1 MGRDGVKRDFTLPL
15 RHMEPKRVKHL
26 EPESFLLLVKQL
38 RHFEKD
44 ADIFEINL
52 DKMRVKGDLK
62 VIKNSFKNKEFI
74 GVSESLA
81 LLKAAATA
89 GWESLRV
96 PSALLLDPEFTSLV
110 KNRGTKI
117 LKD

>member
-1 MGRDGVKRDFTLPL
+1 MESKRTI
-15 RHMEPKRVKHL
+15 HL
-26 EPESFLLLVKQL
+26 QPESFLLLVKQL

-44 ADIFEINL
+44 AEIFEIDL

-62 VIKNSFKNKEFI
+62 VIKNTFPKKEFI
-74 GVSESLA
+74 GISQSLD

-89 GWESLRV
+89 GWEYLRV
-96 PSALLLDPEFTSLV
+96 PSELAQDAEFTSLV

-117 LKD
+117 LTSKD

>member
-1 MGRDGVKRDFTLPL
+1 METKRTI
-15 RHMEPKRVKHL
+15 HL

-44 ADIFEINL
+44 AEIFEINL
-52 DKMRVKGDLK
+52 DRMRVKGDLK

-74 GVSESLA
+74 GVSISLD

-89 GWESLRV
+89 GWEFLRV
-96 PSALLLDPEFTSLV
+96 PAELATDAEFTSLI
-110 KNRGTKI
+110 KNKGTK
-117 LKD
+117 LLSSPNERPNEE

>member
-1 MGRDGVKRDFTLPL
+1 MESKRKIYLQ
-15 RHMEPKRVKHL
+15 
-26 EPESFLLLVKQL
+26 PESFLLLVKQL

-44 ADIFEINL
+44 AEIFEIDL

-62 VIKNSFKNKEFI
+62 VIKNTFKNKEFI
-74 GVSESLA
+74 GVSQSLD

-89 GWESLRV
+89 GWEFLRV
-96 PSALLLDPEFTSLV
+96 PKELTQDAEFTSLV

-117 LKD
+117 LTSEN